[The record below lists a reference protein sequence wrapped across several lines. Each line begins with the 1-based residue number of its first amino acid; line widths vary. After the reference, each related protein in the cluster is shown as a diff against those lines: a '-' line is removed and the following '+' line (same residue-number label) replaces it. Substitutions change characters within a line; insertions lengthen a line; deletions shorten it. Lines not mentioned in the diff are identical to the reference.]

1 MNNYKNR
8 IKKFLTYIVCI
19 VSLISLYACNNIN
32 SLDDSE
38 FIIIDNNNIY
48 GIEKK
53 DNKFVVNSSQKRE
66 KGDFELWYYNNIF
79 FENKDIALVILDV
92 MMPGT
97 TGYAA
102 CAEIRKQSA
111 DIDPDRCRYF
121 RSSEECRFAPVLL
134 LHRHSSGGA

>member
-19 VSLISLYACNNIN
+19 VSLISLYAC
-32 SLDDSE
+32 
-38 FIIIDNNNIY
+38 NNNIY

-79 FENKDIALVILDV
+79 FEK
-92 MMPGT
+92 T
-97 TGYAA
+97 
-102 CAEIRKQSA
+102 
-111 DIDPDRCRYF
+111 
-121 RSSEECRFAPVLL
+121 
-134 LHRHSSGGA
+134 H

>member
-19 VSLISLYACNNIN
+19 VSLISLYAC
-32 SLDDSE
+32 
-38 FIIIDNNNIY
+38 NNIY

-79 FENKDIALVILDV
+79 LKIKMRIL
-92 MMPGT
+92 
-97 TGYAA
+97 
-102 CAEIRKQSA
+102 RKQVQ
-111 DIDPDRCRYF
+111 III
-121 RSSEECRFAPVLL
+121 
-134 LHRHSSGGA
+134 

>member
-1 MNNYKNR
+1 MASSTRIELATYCLGGNCSILLSYEDTNKLYHITTKNR

-66 KGDFELWYYNNIF
+66 KGDFELWYYNNI
-79 FENKDIALVILDV
+79 L
-92 MMPGT
+92 GH
-97 TGYAA
+97 Y
-102 CAEIRKQSA
+102 CH
-111 DIDPDRCRYF
+111 DR
-121 RSSEECRFAPVLL
+121 SL
-134 LHRHSSGGA
+134 

>member
-53 DNKFVVNSSQKRE
+53 DNKFVVNSSQERE
-66 KGDFELWYYNNIF
+66 KEILNYGIIIIF
-79 FENKDIALVILDV
+79 FLKIKMRIL
-92 MMPGT
+92 
-97 TGYAA
+97 
-102 CAEIRKQSA
+102 RKQVQ
-111 DIDPDRCRYF
+111 III
-121 RSSEECRFAPVLL
+121 
-134 LHRHSSGGA
+134 